1 MLEYIDTILLFII
14 MLELAELG
22 AIMLRKE
29 KK

>member
-1 MLEYIDTILLFII
+1 MLECIDTILLFII

-22 AIMLRKE
+22 AILMRKE